1 MQDVRPGYH
10 CVESHLKKVLG
21 ATPEEVFPS
30 HGIVMGYLVN
40 GERMTLADIF
50 RDAIGNAISQN
61 PNLDLVVNHYHTLS
75 ERQSAPIY
83 EAYFLNLHLLDNA
96 SPAARR
102 ETTVLVTLARK
113 KSNQKPHPP
122 SQ

>member
-1 MQDVRPGYH
+1 M
-10 CVESHLKKVLG
+10 VLLWDIL
-21 ATPEEVFPS
+21 S
-30 HGIVMGYLVN
+30 M
-40 GERMTLADIF
+40 ERMTLADIF

-96 SPAARR
+96 SPVARR
-102 ETTVLVTLARK
+102 DTTVLVTLARK
-113 KSNQKPHPP
+113 RPIQTPHPSSLSHNAP
-122 SQ
+122 HADQG